1 MITMASKFVVCI
13 DSGDWPEDLVVRKI
27 YRTLPDDDAAT
38 FNWIRVIDESEED
51 YLYPSDCFVPI
62 ELAEEI
68 EQALYATVPAT

>member
-51 YLYPSDCFVPI
+51 YLYPSDCFRSYRVGGRN
-62 ELAEEI
+62 
-68 EQALYATVPAT
+68 